1 MTGEIV
7 PVSAGHS
14 RTHGHHIAA
23 LAIDLDLDT
32 YAQTTPNRNWDQS
45 LEISLDQETCVK
57 QVIKY
62 SRDGNPS
69 LTWTC
74 SDSDC
79 SYCQGSSCGYF
90 TLTVY
95 TAGPSGNVSTG
106 PDCKVGDRVKLQR
119 LSTGQFLS
127 YEIAI
132 IGQGSY
138 QISSLKYSIGLNL
151 TGN

>member
-1 MTGEIV
+1 MTGEV
-7 PVSAGHS
+7 APVSAGHS
-14 RTHGHHIAA
+14 NTHGHHIAA

-32 YAQTTPNRNWDQS
+32 YAQTRPNSHWDQS
-45 LEISLDQETCVK
+45 LEISLGQETCVK

-62 SRDGNPS
+62 SRDGNPY

-74 SDSDC
+74 SNSDC
-79 SYCQGSSCGYF
+79 SDCHGSSCRYF

-95 TAGPSGNVSTG
+95 TAGPSSNVPPG

-119 LSTGQFLS
+119 TENGQFLS

-132 IGQGSY
+132 IGQGNY
-138 QISSLKYSIGLNL
+138 QISSLKYSIISNL